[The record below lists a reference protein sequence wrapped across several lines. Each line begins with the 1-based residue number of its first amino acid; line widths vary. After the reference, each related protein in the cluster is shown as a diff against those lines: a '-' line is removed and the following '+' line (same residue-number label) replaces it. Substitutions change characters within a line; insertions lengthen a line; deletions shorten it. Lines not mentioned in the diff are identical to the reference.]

1 MAIDVS
7 QRIRN
12 VYYNLSKGHKRIANI
27 VLREPLKVEAYS
39 CHRLANYAN
48 VSDSTVMRF
57 VNTIGYEKYSD
68 FRQAISDESK
78 HQMNLS
84 EHIVLATE
92 NAKGKNVAKQ
102 SIRMDIRNLNDIVDY
117 LDPDIISKFV
127 DATILSKRKFIIGF
141 DNDEIMARLAY
152 NYLLPIFDNVSL
164 LLTSD
169 DSFLHLYSLT
179 KNDQVII
186 FASNATKRLMSIAK
200 YAKSKNAIVSV
211 ITNQESNP
219 ITEFANH
226 IVVSKSTGLSFN
238 ESVAGY
244 SSVIN
249 ALTVEIMKKDRE
261 RITIRHRLLNKLRK
275 EYEK

>member
-7 QRIRN
+7 KRIRN
-12 VYYNLSKGHKRIANI
+12 AYHNLSKGHKRIANI
-27 VLREPLKVEAYS
+27 VLREPIKVETYS

-68 FRQAISDESK
+68 FRQAISDENK

-102 SIRMDIRNLNDIVDY
+102 SIRMDIRNLNDTLDDLDADIV
-117 LDPDIISKFV
+117 SKFV

-141 DNDEIMARLAY
+141 DSDEIMARLAY
-152 NYLLPIFDNVSL
+152 NYLLPIFDNISL

-179 KNDQVII
+179 KNDQIII
-186 FASNATKRLMSIAK
+186 FASNATKRLMSIVK
-200 YAKSKNAIVSV
+200 YAKSKNATISV

-226 IVVSKSTGLSFN
+226 IVVSKSNSLSFN
-238 ESVAGY
+238 ESAAGY